1 MPEARYAGLSAFQ
14 AAPPAP
20 ETGRCPS
27 VAVSAGRFRPT
38 QAGKGLTE
46 GIDLGG
52 FTMTLGTSLFLIAVG
67 AVLRFAV
74 NVSTSGFNIHT
85 VGVILMIVGAVGFII
100 SLLWMTMWADRRNR
114 PVREHVVYDDRDYP
128 PARGV

>member
-1 MPEARYAGLSAFQ
+1 MPEARDAGLSAIQ
-14 AAPPAP
+14 AGSPAP
-20 ETGRCPS
+20 DRPMPRIGRG
-27 VAVSAGRFRPT
+27 VSAALKPGRLLP
-38 QAGKGLTE
+38 E